1 MGFFFHLSQNFFRKV
16 QESNL
21 KDYATDNEFRLYYK
35 LMQALAFVPED
46 DVVEAFLLLRT
57 SSPAKFKPILEYL
70 EVYYIGKLVPL
81 SRTFDKLQLFQFQRG
96 ICINE
101 F

>member
-1 MGFFFHLSQNFFRKV
+1 MSGGRDDKTRVIVFTTEGNLRLLQSNREWLGF
-16 QESNL
+16 
-21 KDYATDNEFRLYYK
+21 
-35 LMQALAFVPED
+35 AFVPED

-81 SRTFDKLQLFQFQRG
+81 SRTSNF
-96 ICINE
+96 NVE
-101 F
+101 FVSTNFRR

>member
-1 MGFFFHLSQNFFRKV
+1 
-16 QESNL
+16 
-21 KDYATDNEFRLYYK
+21 
-35 LMQALAFVPED
+35 MQVLAFVPED

-81 SRTFDKLQLFQFQRG
+81 SRTLRQTPTFP
-96 ICINE
+96 IST
-101 F
+101 